1 MQDNLHA
8 VQPMLFGMLSYSP
21 RRLRND
27 LIGHSRRAATPALIR
42 GLIHVAVV
50 TSQITPAMDL
60 QDKLAQQR
68 VAARTL
74 GSDIRPER
82 RHS

>member
-8 VQPMLFGMLSYSP
+8 VQPMLFGMLRYAL
-21 RRLRND
+21 RGLRND
-27 LIGHSRRAATPALIR
+27 LIGHGEGAVTPALIR

-50 TSQITPAMDL
+50 TRQITPAVDL

-68 VAARTL
+68 VAAPNAWLR
-74 GSDIRPER
+74 
-82 RHS
+82 